1 MNLSYP
7 LAIDHNGLLHAAS
20 PEEHIEQLMEQVLFT
35 LPGERVNRPD
45 FGIGLANVVFS
56 AATAEVI
63 SAMQLLIQAA
73 LQQWLGYLIQV
84 RTVQVTGDGDTLTL
98 LISYQ
103 IKSTQ
108 QQKIAQFTSQKQV
121 PA

>member
-1 MNLSYP
+1 MNIAYP
-7 LAIDHNGLLHAAS
+7 LTINHTGLLGAAS
-20 PEEHIEQLMEQVLFT
+20 LEEHIEQMMEQVLFT

-45 FGIGLANVVFS
+45 FGIGLASLVFS
-56 AATAEVI
+56 ATTTEVI

-84 RTVQVTGDGDTLTL
+84 QAVQVGSDEATLNI

-108 QQKIAQFTSQKQV
+108 QQKVAQFTSQKQV
-121 PA
+121 